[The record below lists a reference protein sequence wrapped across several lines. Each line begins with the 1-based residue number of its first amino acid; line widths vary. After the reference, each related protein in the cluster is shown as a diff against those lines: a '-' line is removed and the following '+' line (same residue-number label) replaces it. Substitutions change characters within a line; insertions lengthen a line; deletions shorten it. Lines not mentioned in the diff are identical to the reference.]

1 MTLDKKIKI
10 NKASLHLQNACDE
23 ASVCVFLSFLNMKNV
38 CNFNLTYDI
47 YYVKKYIFT
56 STESSHLCK
65 KKKIIISLDMSKN
78 VQVNLIKIKHN

>member
-1 MTLDKKIKI
+1 M
-10 NKASLHLQNACDE
+10 HLQNACDE

-47 YYVKKYIFT
+47 YYVKKIYLHQLSLHIFAQ
-56 STESSHLCK
+56 K
-65 KKKIIISLDMSKN
+65 KKKKSLDMSKN

>member
-47 YYVKKYIFT
+47 YYVKKIYLHQLSLHIFA
-56 STESSHLCK
+56 K
-65 KKKIIISLDMSKN
+65 KKIIIISLDMSKN

>member
-47 YYVKKYIFT
+47 YYVKKIYIY
-56 STESSHLCK
+56 
-65 KKKIIISLDMSKN
+65 IN
-78 VQVNLIKIKHN
+78 